1 MINGH
6 INEDLFSLDIKRF
19 QKFHSSKK
27 FIMERVT
34 ETLGDLYGMHWPF
47 KQHKTS
53 RNQIVLPYQ
62 EELKKLGACFGTSG
76 GFERPMWYALKS
88 EKAEYNYS
96 FGYQNWYPS
105 AEFETKNTRENVG
118 LFELSPFSKFDLE
131 GKNVHEELQKIC
143 TANIKDVEGRA
154 TYTKMLNED
163 GGIETDVTVTC
174 LKKKHFRVI
183 GPAATRE
190 HDKFHI
196 KKHIS
201 EEVNFK
207 DVTEDLTCLGLY
219 GPNSRKLLSNISNDD
234 FTNEGIKFSH
244 GKFVTIDGVKVW
256 AQRLSYVGEIG
267 FELYTNIDESKKII
281 FSHN

>member
-1 MINGH
+1 
-6 INEDLFSLDIKRF
+6 
-19 QKFHSSKK
+19 
-27 FIMERVT
+27 
-34 ETLGDLYGMHWPF
+34 
-47 KQHKTS
+47 
-53 RNQIVLPYQ
+53 
-62 EELKKLGACFGTSG
+62 
-76 GFERPMWYALKS
+76 
-88 EKAEYNYS
+88 
-96 FGYQNWYPS
+96 
-105 AEFETKNTRENVG
+105 
-118 LFELSPFSKFDLE
+118 
-131 GKNVHEELQKIC
+131 
-143 TANIKDVEGRA
+143 
-154 TYTKMLNED
+154 MLNED

-174 LKKKHFRVI
+174 LGKNHFRVI

-267 FELYTNIDESKKII
+267 FELYANIDESKKLFLAII
-281 FSHN
+281 KEGKNHGLSLCGAHAMDIMRMESGFLHWGHDISPAENPYEAGLDFALKLNKKENFIGKEYLTKNKKIKSKKLYMFSLVSSTPGNPLLLHDEPIYYKGNIVGETTSGNYSFLYDHNIA

>member
-1 MINGH
+1 
-6 INEDLFSLDIKRF
+6 
-19 QKFHSSKK
+19 
-27 FIMERVT
+27 
-34 ETLGDLYGMHWPF
+34 
-47 KQHKTS
+47 
-53 RNQIVLPYQ
+53 
-62 EELKKLGACFGTSG
+62 
-76 GFERPMWYALKS
+76 
-88 EKAEYNYS
+88 
-96 FGYQNWYPS
+96 
-105 AEFETKNTRENVG
+105 
-118 LFELSPFSKFDLE
+118 
-131 GKNVHEELQKIC
+131 
-143 TANIKDVEGRA
+143 
-154 TYTKMLNED
+154 MLNED

-174 LKKKHFRVI
+174 LEKNQYRVI
-183 GPAATRE
+183 GPASTRE

-267 FELYTNIDESKKII
+267 FELYTNIDESKKLFLAII
-281 FSHN
+281 KDGKNHGLSLCGAHAMDIMRMESGFLHWGHDISPEENQYQAGLKFAISYKKNINFVGKEALLKIKDKNPTKSLAMMVLKDNIP